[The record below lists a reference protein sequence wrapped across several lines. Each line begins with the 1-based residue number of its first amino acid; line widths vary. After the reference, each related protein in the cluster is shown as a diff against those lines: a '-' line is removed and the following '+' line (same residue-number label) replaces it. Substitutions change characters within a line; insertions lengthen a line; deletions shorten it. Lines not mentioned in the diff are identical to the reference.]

1 MTDMTS
7 SSTPMLFLKELKRDL
22 IKSRDSFEEAQDST
36 FCDSRLQNNLF
47 HNLKHFY
54 LNNDK
59 QACIQYSNLDLT
71 MTLYNLTIIFLDLQ
85 LPFSLSSL
93 MIYYTGI
100 SFSS

>member
-47 HNLKHFY
+47 HNLKY
-54 LNNDK
+54 LQKRKDCK
-59 QACIQYSNLDLT
+59 G
-71 MTLYNLTIIFLDLQ
+71 IICSAFIEH
-85 LPFSLSSL
+85 SS
-93 MIYYTGI
+93 
-100 SFSS
+100 